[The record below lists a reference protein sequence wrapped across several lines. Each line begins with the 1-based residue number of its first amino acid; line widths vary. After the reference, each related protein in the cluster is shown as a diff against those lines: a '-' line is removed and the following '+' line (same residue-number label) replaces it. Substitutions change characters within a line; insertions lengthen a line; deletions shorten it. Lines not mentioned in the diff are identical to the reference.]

1 MRTKI
6 TFILLLS
13 ALICGQTMYAEDN
26 IFGTIYDNKDIF
38 ALYDKAYDNAAEI
51 TEYRGERLFEI
62 LQSDSVDLFLGKLSI
77 QKPSIRK
84 KIIDACCNPPYA
96 EVDVWHCIINV
107 YETRYLILKKQILQN
122 LEVALDRSNALRI
135 EKFPAISIDS
145 VFIHNLAQ
153 TLSVYVQSN
162 SDEHFLLDFKPNAN
176 ESSDTTCMI
185 TVFKSFPP
193 RNNERFIGFTE
204 LNNVY
209 FWFPRNTPQDLLITK
224 IESLVTGDLP
234 YLLNFQM
241 IDLLYDIKTKKIE
254 RKRVRIL

>member
-1 MRTKI
+1 M
-6 TFILLLS
+6 
-13 ALICGQTMYAEDN
+13 
-26 IFGTIYDNKDIF
+26 
-38 ALYDKAYDNAAEI
+38 YDKAYDNAAEI
-51 TEYRGERLFEI
+51 TEYRAERLFEI
-62 LQSDSVDLFLGKLSI
+62 LQSDSVDLFLSELSI

-84 KIIDACCNPPYA
+84 KIIAACCNPPHA
-96 EVDVWHCIINV
+96 ETDVWHCIINV
-107 YETRYLILKKQILQN
+107 DETRHLILKKKILKN
-122 LEVALDRSNALRI
+122 LEVALEKSHALNI
-135 EKFPAISIDS
+135 EKFPAIAVDS

-153 TLSVYVQSN
+153 HLSVYVQSN
-162 SDEHFLLDFKPNAN
+162 SDKHFLLDFKPNHN

-185 TVFKSFPP
+185 TVFTSFPP
-193 RNNERFIGFTE
+193 RNNERFIGFTK